1 VSWSGLDWG
10 ILGPALIAG
19 LLVLATHVPLGMQVL
34 DRGIV
39 FIDLAIAQIAGLGVI
54 AADAVGLPEGGVA
67 VQGAAVCAALLG
79 AWLLTWTEKRA
90 PQQQEALIGVM
101 FILAA
106 CAGILL
112 LAGNP
117 HGGEHLKDLLV
128 GQILWVNKTQL
139 LWLAGLSAV
148 LLAALRLGWVAR
160 LGRFGFYGA
169 FALAVTAS
177 VQLVGVYLVF
187 SSLIIPALATRAHV
201 GRRRYAV
208 AYGVGVVGYGLGLA
222 LSALFDLPSGAVIVW
237 TLAACGAAGVLLV
250 PAAGIAAER

>member
-1 VSWSGLDWG
+1 MNWSALEWG
-10 ILGPALIAG
+10 ILGPALVAG
-19 LLVLATHVPLGMQVL
+19 VLVLATHVPLGMQVL

-54 AADAVGLPEGGVA
+54 AADAVGLPEHGIA
-67 VQGAAVCAALLG
+67 VQAAAVSAALLG
-79 AWLLTWTEKRA
+79 AWILTWTERRA

-106 CAGILL
+106 CAGLL
-112 LAGNP
+112 LLSGNP

-128 GQILWVNKTQL
+128 GQILWVNTTQL
-139 LWLAGLSAV
+139 LWLAGLTLV
-148 LLAALRLGWVAR
+148 LLAAIALGWIER

-187 SSLIIPALATRAHV
+187 SSLIIPALAT
-201 GRRRYAV
+201 
-208 AYGVGVVGYGLGLA
+208 
-222 LSALFDLPSGAVIVW
+222 SATP
-237 TLAACGAAGVLLV
+237 
-250 PAAGIAAER
+250 